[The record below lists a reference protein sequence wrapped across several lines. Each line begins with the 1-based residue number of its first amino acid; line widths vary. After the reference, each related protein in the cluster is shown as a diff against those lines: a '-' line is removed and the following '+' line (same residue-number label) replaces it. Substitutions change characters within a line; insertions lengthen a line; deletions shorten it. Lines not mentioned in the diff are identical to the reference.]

1 MDKSDPSRDRIHE
14 VLQEVGVLNGHEDED
29 RRALL
34 TGWVVVTEWIDEDG
48 ETWLSKAHSAS
59 VLHWAANGM
68 HHEAL
73 YGDWPSAGD
82 EEN

>member
-1 MDKSDPSRDRIHE
+1 MDKSDPLRDRIHE
-14 VLQEVGVLNGHEDED
+14 VLQEVGGMNGTDD
-29 RRALL
+29 RAALL

-48 ETWLSKAHSAS
+48 ETWLSKSHSAS
-59 VLHWAANGM
+59 VSHWAANGM

-73 YGDWPSAGD
+73 YGDWPSAD